1 MSEEKRVERENDRAS
16 GAGRESAPEC
26 DVGRERA
33 PECDVGLENVKE
45 RGAGQESVTENG
57 AERERALPETDVEAA
72 ANAWM
77 RPDVSEG
84 ENRRAEASVRA
95 QMGGVQMGQ
104 DH

>member
-1 MSEEKRVERENDRAS
+1 MSEGKRVERENDRAS
-16 GAGRESAPEC
+16 GAGRE
-26 DVGRERA
+26 RA
-33 PECDVGLENVKE
+33 PECDVGLEKVME
-45 RGAGQESVTENG
+45 SGAGQESVTENG